1 MAIMPT
7 GNHEN
12 QFNKD
17 RYTDPW
23 GPKSPKDYGSYPK
36 ITKPETVS
44 ITTLFPN
51 FTRWAIGFD
60 PLLDTFKEVSREAK
74 IGGYPPYNIYKNKDT
89 YVLELAVAGF
99 AKEDIKISV
108 KELQLT
114 VEGELGA
121 PQEEAIH
128 KGIATRDFKQ
138 EFALAEYIVVKGAE
152 LKDGLLRITLEQEL
166 PEEKKP
172 KVIEIK

>member
-1 MAIMPT
+1 MAIMPS
-7 GNHEN
+7 GN
-12 QFNKD
+12 NKDYQMD

-23 GPKSPKDYGSYPK
+23 GPKSPKDHTTYTKIPK
-36 ITKPETVS
+36 VEPLTIQS
-44 ITTLFPN
+44 LFPQFN
-51 FTRWAIGFD
+51 RWAIGFD
-60 PLLDTFKEVSREAK
+60 PLFDTFRHISAETKTS
-74 IGGYPPYNIYKNKDT
+74 GYPPYNIYKNKDT

-99 AKEDIKISV
+99 AKEDLTISV
-108 KELQLT
+108 KELTLT

-121 PQEEAIH
+121 PQEEALH

-166 PEEKKP
+166 PEEKKA
-172 KVIEIK
+172 KTITIA

>member
-1 MAIMPT
+1 MAIMPS
-7 GNHEN
+7 GN
-12 QFNKD
+12 NKDHQMD

-23 GPKSPKDYGSYPK
+23 GPKGPKDYTTYPK
-36 ITKPETVS
+36 LPKVESVTINS
-44 ITTLFPN
+44 LFPQFN
-51 FTRWAIGFD
+51 RWAIGFD
-60 PLLDTFKEVSREAK
+60 PLFDTFRHISAETKTS
-74 IGGYPPYNIYKNKDT
+74 GYPPYNIYKNKDT

-99 AKEDIKISV
+99 AKEDLTISV
-108 KELQLT
+108 KELTLT

-121 PQEEAIH
+121 PQEEALH

-166 PEEKKP
+166 PEEKKA
-172 KVIEIK
+172 KTITIS

>member
-1 MAIMPT
+1 MAIMPNA
-7 GNHEN
+7 GNHKDP
-12 QFNKD
+12 FND

-23 GPKSPKDYGSYPK
+23 GPKQPGSYPK
-36 ITKPETVS
+36 IPKPEVVTINS
-44 ITTLFPN
+44 LFPQFN
-51 FTRWAIGFD
+51 RWAIGFD
-60 PLLDTFKEVSREAK
+60 PLFDTFKHISSEVKTS
-74 IGGYPPYNIYKNKDT
+74 GYPPYNIYKNKDT
-89 YVLELAVAGF
+89 HVLELAVAGF
-99 AKEDIKISV
+99 AKEDLTISV
-108 KELQLT
+108 KELTLT

-172 KVIEIK
+172 KNIAIA